1 MSDVGIERLGERDIH
16 RHRAAL
22 PRQHEPSSWLG
33 GKRGEINQQEAH
45 EEIRHRDMLTQTQS
59 RQRISQLENQESQAS
74 LHKLLSK
81 MPRNL
86 SSRIQM
92 GLLNK
97 GTYIVHLFIMCLYVM
112 PLRFR

>member
-16 RHRAAL
+16 RHKAAL
-22 PRQHEPSSWLG
+22 PRNGTALSWLEG
-33 GKRGEINQQEAH
+33 TRREINQQEAH
-45 EEIRHRDMLTQTQS
+45 DKIRHRDTLAQAES
-59 RQRISQLENQESQAS
+59 RQRSVQFENQESQAS

-81 MPRNL
+81 MPRSL

-97 GTYIVHLFIMCLYVM
+97 GA
-112 PLRFR
+112 